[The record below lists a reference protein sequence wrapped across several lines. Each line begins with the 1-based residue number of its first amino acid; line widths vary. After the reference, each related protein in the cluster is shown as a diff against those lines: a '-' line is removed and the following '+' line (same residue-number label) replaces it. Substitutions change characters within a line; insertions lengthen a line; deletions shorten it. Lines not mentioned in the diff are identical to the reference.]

1 MGAASTA
8 AFTAA
13 SLPMSGR
20 AAPERTATATP
31 ERTATATPERTMSVR
46 LPGSTWPLAMSLS
59 MASEPSA
66 TASKGSPAATRLAAS
81 TPPTDSSA
89 TATPGCAR

>member
-20 AAPERTATATP
+20 AAP